1 VILEKVK
8 VININLDKDR
18 IEIGFLKDTLQVLED
33 KRMPDEIAQ
42 LKRKLESL
50 ATAVLSM
57 NHMEGETTNTK
68 SNNIDLSKYLEISL
82 FSEFQKSYNR
92 ELDGIKR
99 TSEDIR
105 RNIDEILNI
114 LRTKAGEKDLKN
126 LEDILLAKMEELKI
140 NSARKF
146 ADKTDT
152 QKNVKYL
159 DTQIKYI
166 IDVYIKK
173 MEKGDNWLLAKK
185 PVNGY
190 NCASCE
196 SYIGDLHDNTQYV
209 AWNKYPARE
218 NEKGYRVDIVN
229 IDR

>member
-1 VILEKVK
+1 MQ
-8 VININLDKDR
+8 NI
-18 IEIGFLKDTLQVLED
+18 ED
-33 KRMPDEIAQ
+33 KRLSEEITT
-42 LKRKLESL
+42 LKRKIESL
-50 ATAVLSM
+50 ATAILSM
-57 NHMEGETTNTK
+57 NHNDGEAVNTK
-68 SNNIDLSKYLEISL
+68 ASSIDMSKYLEINL
-82 FSEFQKSYNR
+82 FNEFQKSYNR

-99 TSEDIR
+99 TSDDIR

-114 LRTKAGEKDLKN
+114 LRLKAGEKDVKN
-126 LEDILLAKMEELKI
+126 LEEILLGKMEELKI

-146 ADKTDT
+146 ADKSDT

-166 IDVYIKK
+166 LDVYIKK

-185 PVNGY
+185 PVNGF

-218 NEKGYRVDIVN
+218 GEKGYRVY
-229 IDR
+229 